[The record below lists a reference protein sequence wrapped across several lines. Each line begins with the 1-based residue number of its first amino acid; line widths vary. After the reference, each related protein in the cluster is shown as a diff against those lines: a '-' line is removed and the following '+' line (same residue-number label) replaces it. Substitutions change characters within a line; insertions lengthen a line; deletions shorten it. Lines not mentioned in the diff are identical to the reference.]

1 MIFWMYN
8 AYSAQYEYR
17 DFVGTESRWYIPS
30 KYTVLSRLFD
40 SQYLEKNTWD
50 VTSSIFFQ

>member
-17 DFVGTESRWYIPS
+17 DFVGTESRYIPS

-50 VTSSIFFQ
+50 VTTSIFFQ

>member
-8 AYSAQYEYR
+8 AYSAQNDYR
-17 DFVGTESRWYIPS
+17 DFVGTESRYIPS

-40 SQYLEKNTWD
+40 R
-50 VTSSIFFQ
+50 VSIWKKYFRCDN